1 MTFSPIKR
9 RNTAVNRKRVKTLER
24 RLEYLDERI
33 EEYDELYTEG
43 DPGWDRAE
51 RAAVRWALEKAQ
63 EWIAADPLFEIL
75 WSREQFP
82 EEATLENLIDLLGS
96 RAEYQGE
103 DVEIVGAHF
112 DARRNGHQ
120 VVRLALR
127 PLASDPARIVR
138 PERLVDIRRAERVQ

>member
-1 MTFSPIKR
+1 MTFVPIKR
-9 RNTAVNRKRVKTLER
+9 RNTAVNRKRVRTLGR

-33 EEYDELYTEG
+33 AEYDLGFMDG
-43 DPGWDRAE
+43 DPAWDRAE
-51 RAAVRWALEKAQ
+51 RAALQWALEKAQ
-63 EWIAADPLFEIL
+63 EWIDADPLFEIL
-75 WSREQFP
+75 WSCERFP

-112 DARRNGHQ
+112 DPRRDGHQ
-120 VVRLALR
+120 VVRLILR
-127 PLASDPARIVR
+127 PLASDPLRSVS